1 MVCRSGSTVIAA
13 PASPEKASARL
24 VSVCGPMAWTRTDGS
39 SQVCASQSSLLLFM
53 SPTIK
58 QVILT
63 FHLTVLT
70 FR

>member
-53 SPTIK
+53 SPTN
-58 QVILT
+58 
-63 FHLTVLT
+63 
-70 FR
+70 